1 MTLSTG
7 AVNEPSKIS
16 RADRATS
23 FELASFPV
31 PTGREED
38 WRFTPLRRV
47 LPLLEEV
54 QSYSPIETQVEAPA
68 GVVVE
73 QVGMDDSRVGAVM
86 APGDR
91 PAALAWDKS
100 SEALIVTIPADLELD
115 QPVVVKVSSP
125 ATPSAG
131 HIVVRSEP
139 HSKGRV
145 ILVHEGPA
153 HLSETVEV
161 RSEAG
166 SSLDVVAVQNWDR
179 DGLAT
184 TSHRVSAG
192 RDSHLTHMIVTLG
205 GDLVRTTVDSDMAE
219 PGANVTLDGAYFVD
233 AGQHLEHRVF
243 IHHEAPDC
251 YARSAYKGA
260 LQGKGAHS
268 VWIGDCLI
276 DSDADNTDTYELN
289 RNLILTEGAKADS
302 VPNLE
307 IKNGEIEGAGHAS
320 ATGRFD
326 DEQLFYLMSRGV
338 PELDAKRLVVRGF
351 FAELFN
357 RIGQEDLQDSLME
370 EIDQR
375 LRDYGKAP
383 VKTED

>member
-1 MTLSTG
+1 MTLSTM

-31 PTGREED
+31 PSGREED

-47 LPLLEEV
+47 LPLLEEA
-54 QSYSPIETQVEAPA
+54 QSYSPIVARVEAPE
-68 GVVVE
+68 GVIVE
-73 QVGMDDSRVGAVM
+73 QASMDDERVGSVM

-91 PAALAWDKS
+91 PAALAWTKS
-100 SEALIVTIPADLELD
+100 SGALIVTIPADLELD
-115 QPVVVKVSSP
+115 EAVTVRVSSP

-153 HLSETVEV
+153 HLNETVEV
-161 RSEAG
+161 RAEAG
-166 SSLDVVAVQNWDR
+166 SSLDVVAVQDWDR
-179 DGLAT
+179 EALAT

-192 RDSHLTHMIVTLG
+192 RDSHLTHMVITLG

-233 AGQHLEHRVF
+233 TGQHLEHRVF

-251 YARSAYKGA
+251 YSRSAYKGT

-307 IKNGEIEGAGHAS
+307 IKNGDIEGAGHAS

-351 FAELFN
+351 FAELIH
-357 RIGQEDLQDSLME
+357 RIGEKSLQDSLME
-370 EIDQR
+370 QIDQR
-375 LRDYGKAP
+375 LRDYGRTP
-383 VKTED
+383 DQD